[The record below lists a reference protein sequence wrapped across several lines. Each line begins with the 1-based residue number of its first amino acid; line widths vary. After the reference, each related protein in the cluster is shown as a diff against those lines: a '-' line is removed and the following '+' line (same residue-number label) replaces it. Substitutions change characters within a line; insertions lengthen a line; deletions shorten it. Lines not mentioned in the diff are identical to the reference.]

1 MRAPGRNRGTA
12 GRGARTLRRGPR
24 LSLLS
29 WILAL
34 AGLVGL
40 AWGAD
45 RLVDGSSGLARR
57 FRVSPLVIGLTVV
70 AYGTSA
76 PEIGASLV
84 AVLRGSPGLA
94 VGNVI
99 GSNAANLGLILGI
112 TAVVCPFVV
121 ARGLMRREFGLMLL
135 STLLLWPFAVVGVIP
150 RSAGIAFLAG
160 LAAFNVV
167 SVRWG
172 RRTEPAPGGGE
183 GDAGAGTP
191 PTPEPLGRN
200 LGLTAL
206 GLAVLLV
213 GAELLVRG
221 GADIARGLEVSETTI
236 GFTLVALGTSLPE
249 LAASIAAVRAGQVQM
264 AAGNVIG
271 SNLFNVL
278 GALGLSAVAAPVA
291 IESAL
296 AFAEIPGVVAI
307 TLLAGLFML
316 TGRRVARIEGILLL
330 ASYAAFAVFVIL

>member
-1 MRAPGRNRGTA
+1 M
-12 GRGARTLRRGPR
+12 
-24 LSLLS
+24 SLLS
-29 WILAL
+29 WIYAL
-34 AGLVGL
+34 VGLFGL

-84 AVLRGSPGLA
+84 AVLRESPGLA

-121 ARGLMRREFGLMLL
+121 ARGLMRREFGLMLF
-135 STLLLWPFAVVGVIP
+135 STLLLWPFAASGLLP
-150 RSAGIAFLAG
+150 RAAGIAFLVG
-160 LAAFNVV
+160 LAGFNLA

-172 RRTEPAPGGGE
+172 RETDETPAGGNRDDAPGGG
-183 GDAGAGTP
+183 DARPQAS
-191 PTPEPLGRN
+191 PEPLGRN

-221 GADIARGLEVSETTI
+221 ASDIARDLGVSETTI

-278 GALGLSAVAAPVA
+278 GALGLAAVAAPVA
-291 IESAL
+291 MDPAL
-296 AFAEIPGVVAI
+296 ARGEIPGVVAI